1 MLDNI
6 GLFKGMTGKMGWLNH
21 RQTLISQNVANAD
34 TPGYA
39 PSDLKEVDFG
49 SIMAAAKNKPKI
61 AQAATHQG
69 HIDTGATIPGGKAV
83 VQKTVYEAA
92 PDGENAVV
100 LEEQLFKAQKTSS
113 DYQLMVNLYRK
124 NIGMMKIAIGKA

>member
-6 GLFKGMTGKMGWLNH
+6 GLFKGMTGKMSWLND
-21 RQTLISQNVANAD
+21 RQVLVSQNVANAD
-34 TPGYA
+34 TPGYV

-49 SIMAAAKNKPKI
+49 AIMAAAQNKPKI
-61 AQAATHQG
+61 AQAATQAG
-69 HIDTGATIPGGKAV
+69 HINTGATLPNGKPTEQRV
-83 VQKTVYEAA
+83 VYEAA

-100 LEEQLFKAQKTSS
+100 LEEQLLKAQKTSS

-124 NIGMMKIAIGKA
+124 NIGMIKVAIGKA